1 MATLRCSVN
10 VKLGR
15 NSPLAGDSRNCW
27 LSWQSQS
34 GPGPSYG
41 PILTG

>member
-15 NSPLAGDSRNCW
+15 NSPLAGVSRNCFR
-27 LSWQSQS
+27 WQSQS